1 MMKFKV
7 EVTEHYQKVYE
18 IEAESEDEAY
28 DLVRSDEYMP
38 SSYECDDCTYWCDR
52 KIEEVR

>member
-1 MMKFKV
+1 MKFKV

-18 IEAESEDEAY
+18 IEAESEDEVY

-38 SSYECDDCTYWCDR
+38 SSYECDDCIYWCDR
-52 KIEEVR
+52 KIEEAK